1 MLKITNSEKYKKD
14 LRLYKSAIESIT
26 DEQVKQEY
34 QTLLNK
40 LSEQFKLID
49 AAHDT
54 VNRDIDPMQV
64 RENVEN
70 SVLIRRK
77 LNKIV
82 RDFKSATNVSQK

>member
-14 LRLYKSAIESIT
+14 LRLYKAAIESVT
-26 DEQVKQEY
+26 DERVKQEY

-54 VNRDIDPMQV
+54 VNKDIDPVQV

-70 SVLIRRK
+70 SVQLRRR
-77 LNKIV
+77 LDKII
-82 RDFKSATNVSQK
+82 RDFKSVTSVSQK